1 MSTKNTSPLSI
12 RMDEV
17 TRERFREAAA
27 AAGGQQVV
35 INQMLDLLD
44 LEMAKEAV
52 PGQATAIDG
61 FRAHVDALVTSYVAA
76 LEACNNAEDRIRGEF
91 SSNIESKDK
100 LIRDLQKTIEDQEKA
115 VANSKASME
124 ESANAA
130 DSEWLSWKRLN

>member
-27 AAGGQQVV
+27 GGQQVV

-44 LEMAKEAV
+44 LEMAKETV

-61 FRAHVDALVTSYVAA
+61 FRAHADALVTSYVAA
-76 LEACNNAEDRIRGEF
+76 HKACNNAKDRIRGEF

-100 LIRDLQKTIEDQEKA
+100 LIRDLQKTIKNQEKA
-115 VANSKASME
+115 VANSKTSME
-124 ESANAA
+124 ENPLTQQTQQ
-130 DSEWLSWKRLN
+130 WLSWKSLN